1 MAYEYLLCEQN
12 DGVATITLNRPEK
25 HNALSQPLLAEL
37 RDVLDGLEADK
48 NIRVVVLTGA
58 GRRAF
63 STGFDLNPQAL
74 KTDAPSDEADWNR
87 SIKLNFDTLMR
98 IWNLRQPV
106 IAAVNGHA
114 VAAGSN
120 LALICDITLAA
131 ENATFGEPEIRHFAL
146 SPLLLLP
153 YFANNS
159 KAMHYLYYSGDTIS
173 AEEALKLGL
182 ISKIVPPDQLLP
194 EALRIA
200 RRIAQVPAY
209 AVQLTKRS
217 IKAAYEMM
225 GFKNAM
231 EVHRANDALVI
242 DASQIEE
249 KRKLMGVLMEKGL
262 RAFLELRDGPFQH
275 PESQTGETPKS

>member
-1 MAYEYLLCEQN
+1 MAYEYLLVERN
-12 DGVATITLNRPEK
+12 EGVVTITLNRPEK
-25 HNALSQPLLAEL
+25 HNALSQGLFTEL
-37 RDVLDGLEADK
+37 RAALDEIEVDK
-48 NIRVVVLTGA
+48 SIRVVVITGA
-58 GRRAF
+58 GRQAF
-63 STGFDLNPQAL
+63 STGFDLNPRELA
-74 KTDAPSDEADWNR
+74 TDAPRDEADWNR
-87 SIKLNFDTLMR
+87 LIKLNFDTLLR

-131 ENATFGEPEIRHFAL
+131 ENATFGEPEIRHYAL

-159 KAMHYLYYSGDTIS
+159 KVMHYLYYSGDTIG

-182 ISKIVPPDQLLP
+182 VSKVVPQDRLLS
-194 EALRIA
+194 EAQRIA
-200 RRIAQVPAY
+200 WRIAQVPAY

-217 IKAAYEMM
+217 IKAAYDMM

-231 EVHRANDALVI
+231 ELHRANDALVI

-249 KRKLMGVLMEKGL
+249 KRQLMGTLMEKGL
-262 RAFLELRDGPFQH
+262 KAFLEQRDGPFR
-275 PESQTGETPKS
+275 E

>member
-1 MAYEYLLCEQN
+1 MEYEYLLVEKQE
-12 DGVATITLNRPEK
+12 GVATLTLNRPEK
-25 HNALSQPLLAEL
+25 HNALSQGLLAEL
-37 RDVLDGLEADK
+37 SNALDTVDVDK
-48 NIRVVVLTGA
+48 AIRVVVLTGA
-58 GRRAF
+58 GRQAF
-63 STGFDLNPQAL
+63 STGFDLNPREL
-74 KTDAPSDEADWNR
+74 VSDAPQDEADWNR
-87 SIKLNFDTLMR
+87 LIRRNFDTLMR

-106 IAAVNGHA
+106 VAAVNGHA

-120 LALICDITLAA
+120 LALICDITIAA
-131 ENATFGEPEIRHFAL
+131 DNATFGEPEIRHFAL

-182 ISKIVPPDQLLP
+182 VSKVVPQDQLQS
-194 EALRIA
+194 EAQRIA

-217 IKAAYEMM
+217 IKSAYEMM

-231 EVHRANDALVI
+231 ELHRANDALVI

-249 KRKLMGVLMEKGL
+249 KKKLMGTLMEKGFK
-262 RAFLELRDGPFQH
+262 AFLELRDGPFRNQ
-275 PESQTGETPKS
+275 

>member
-1 MAYEYLLCEQN
+1 MQFEYLLVEK
-12 DGVATITLNRPEK
+12 DEGVATITLNRPEK
-25 HNALSQPLLAEL
+25 HNALSQGLFAEL
-37 RDVLDGLEADK
+37 RAALDEIEVDK
-48 NIRVVVLTGA
+48 VIRVVIITGA
-58 GRRAF
+58 GRQAF
-63 STGFDLNPQAL
+63 STGFDLNPRELA
-74 KTDAPSDEADWNR
+74 TDAPRDEADWNR
-87 SIKLNFDTLMR
+87 LIKLNFDTLLR

-131 ENATFGEPEIRHFAL
+131 ENATFGEPEIRHYAL

-159 KAMHYLYYSGDTIS
+159 KVMHYLYYSGDTIG

-182 ISKIVPPDQLLP
+182 VSKVVPQDQLLS
-194 EALRIA
+194 EAQRMA

-217 IKAAYEMM
+217 IKAAYDMM

-231 EVHRANDALVI
+231 ELHRANDALVI
-242 DASQIEE
+242 DASQIKE
-249 KRKLMGVLMEKGL
+249 KRQLMEALMEKGL
-262 RAFLELRDGPFQH
+262 KAFLELRDGPFR
-275 PESQTGETPKS
+275 E

>member
-1 MAYEYLLCEQN
+1 MAYEYLLSEQT

-25 HNALSQPLLAEL
+25 HNALSQGLLAEL
-37 RDVLDGLEADK
+37 RDVLDTIETNKDV
-48 NIRVVVLTGA
+48 RVVLITGA
-58 GRRAF
+58 GHQAF
-63 STGFDLNPQAL
+63 STGFDLNPREL
-74 KTDAPSDEADWNR
+74 STDVPQDEADWNR

-120 LALICDITLAA
+120 LALICDITIAA
-131 ENATFGEPEIRHFAL
+131 DNATFGEPEIRHFAL
-146 SPLLLLP
+146 SPLLLLH
-153 YFANNS
+153 YLANDG
-159 KAMHYLYYSGDTIS
+159 KAMHYLYYSGDTIG
-173 AEEALKLGL
+173 AEEALRLGL
-182 ISKIVPPDQLLP
+182 VSKVVPHDQLLT
-194 EALRIA
+194 EATRIA

-209 AVQLTKRS
+209 PVQITKRS

-242 DASQIEE
+242 DSSQIAE

-262 RAFLELRDGPFQH
+262 RAFLELRDGPFRQ
-275 PESQTGETPKS
+275 

>member
-1 MAYEYLLCEQN
+1 MAYEYLLCEQS

-37 RDVLDGLEADK
+37 RGALDAVEADK
-48 NIRVVVLTGA
+48 DVRVVLLTGA
-58 GRRAF
+58 GQRAF

-74 KTDAPSDEADWNR
+74 QSDAPQDEADWQR
-87 SIKLNFDTLMR
+87 HIKLNFETLLR

-131 ENATFGEPEIRHFAL
+131 DNATFGEPEIRHFAL

-159 KAMHYLYYSGDTIS
+159 KAMHYLYYSGDTIT

-182 ISKIVPPDQLLP
+182 VSKVVPQDQLLP

-200 RRIAQVPAY
+200 RVPAY

-249 KRKLMGVLMEKGL
+249 KRRLMGVLMEKGL
-262 RAFLELRDGPFQH
+262 RAFLEVRDGPFRQ
-275 PESQTGETPKS
+275 

>member
-1 MAYEYLLCEQN
+1 MAYEYLLCEQS

-25 HNALSQPLLAEL
+25 HNALSQALLAEL
-37 RDVLDGLEADK
+37 REVLDALDADK
-48 NIRVVVLTGA
+48 NIRVVLLTGA
-58 GRRAF
+58 GQQAF

-74 KTDAPSDEADWNR
+74 QTDAPQDEADWNR
-87 SIKLNFDTLMR
+87 HIKLNFETLLR

-131 ENATFGEPEIRHFAL
+131 ENATFAEPEIRHFAL

-182 ISKIVPPDQLLP
+182 VSKVVPQEQLLP

-231 EVHRANDALVI
+231 ELHRANDALVI

-249 KRKLMGVLMEKGL
+249 KRQLMGVLMEKGL
-262 RAFLELRDGPFQH
+262 RAFLELRDGPFRQ
-275 PESQTGETPKS
+275 

>member
-1 MAYEYLLCEQN
+1 MAYEYLLVERN
-12 DGVATITLNRPEK
+12 EGVVTITLNRPEK
-25 HNALSQPLLAEL
+25 HNALSQGLFTEL
-37 RDVLDGLEADK
+37 RAALDEIEVDK
-48 NIRVVVLTGA
+48 GIRVVVITGA
-58 GRRAF
+58 GRQAF
-63 STGFDLNPQAL
+63 STGFDLNPRELA
-74 KTDAPSDEADWNR
+74 TDAPRDEADWNR
-87 SIKLNFDTLMR
+87 LIKLNFDTLLR

-131 ENATFGEPEIRHFAL
+131 ENATFGEPEIRHYAL

-159 KAMHYLYYSGDTIS
+159 KVMHYLYYSGDTIG

-182 ISKIVPPDQLLP
+182 VSKVVPQDQLLS
-194 EALRIA
+194 EAQRIA
-200 RRIAQVPAY
+200 WRIAQVPAY

-217 IKAAYEMM
+217 IKAAYDMM

-231 EVHRANDALVI
+231 ELHRANDALVI

-249 KRKLMGVLMEKGL
+249 KRQLMGTLMEKGL
-262 RAFLELRDGPFQH
+262 KAFLEQRDSPFR
-275 PESQTGETPKS
+275 E

>member
-1 MAYEYLLCEQN
+1 MAYEYLLCEQS

-37 RDVLDGLEADK
+37 RGALDAVEADK
-48 NIRVVVLTGA
+48 DVRVVLLTGA
-58 GRRAF
+58 GQRAF

-74 KTDAPSDEADWNR
+74 QSDAPQDEADWQR
-87 SIKLNFDTLMR
+87 HIKLNFETLLR

-131 ENATFGEPEIRHFAL
+131 DNATFGEPEIRHFAL

-159 KAMHYLYYSGDTIS
+159 KAMHYLYYSGDTIT

-182 ISKIVPPDQLLP
+182 VSKVVPQDQLLP

-200 RRIAQVPAY
+200 RRIARVPAY

-249 KRKLMGVLMEKGL
+249 KRRLMGVLMEKGL
-262 RAFLELRDGPFQH
+262 RAFLEVRDGPFRQ
-275 PESQTGETPKS
+275 